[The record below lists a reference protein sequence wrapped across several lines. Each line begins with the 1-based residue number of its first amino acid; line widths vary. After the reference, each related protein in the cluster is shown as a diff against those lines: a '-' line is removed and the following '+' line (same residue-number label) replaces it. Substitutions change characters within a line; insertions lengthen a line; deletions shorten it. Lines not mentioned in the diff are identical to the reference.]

1 VNVINTECLSRW
13 YGKRV
18 GIETVD
24 LQVNEGDI
32 FGFLG
37 PNGAGKTTT
46 IRVLLGLLRPSS
58 GAATILGLDCWRQS
72 HRIKRQIGYLPGDLR
87 LYPWFT
93 AESALRLVG
102 RIRGQDLAQFGAV
115 LTERFLL
122 DPRLVVRKMSR
133 GTRQKLGIVLALAHR
148 PQLVVLDEPTFGLD
162 PLMRDELARCLRE
175 LAADGHAVF
184 FSSHSLSEVEQL
196 CDRVAVV
203 RAGRIVANEQVD
215 TLRRKACR
223 AVSLRFRD
231 IESAN
236 NIAIPDFLGVV
247 DRTGTTWQCDLVGSA
262 PELVRW
268 AAQQPIDDIAIG
280 PPNLESLFRRFY
292 QAGEESP

>member
-1 VNVINTECLSRW
+1 MNVVNMERLSLW

-24 LQVNEGDI
+24 LQVAEGEI

-58 GAATILGLDCWRQS
+58 GTATILGLDCWRQS

-93 AESALRLVG
+93 AESALRIIG
-102 RIRGQDLAQFGAV
+102 RIRGQDLAPFGGL

-122 DPRLVVRKMSR
+122 DPTLVVRKMSR

-148 PQLVVLDEPTFGLD
+148 PQLVVLDEPTSGLD

-175 LAADGHAVF
+175 LAAQGHTVF

-203 RAGRIVANEQVD
+203 REGRIAANEPVD
-215 TLRRKACR
+215 SLRRQAHR

-231 IESAN
+231 ALSAN
-236 NIAIPDFLGVV
+236 NVAVPAFLGVV
-247 DRTGTTWQCDLVGSA
+247 ERTGTTWQCDLVGGT

-268 AAQQPIDDIAIG
+268 AAEQPIDDMTIG
-280 PPNLESLFRRFY
+280 PPSLERLFRQFY
-292 QAGEESP
+292 QAREESP

>member
-1 VNVINTECLSRW
+1 MNVVNTERLSLW

-24 LQVNEGDI
+24 LQVAEGEI

-46 IRVLLGLLRPSS
+46 IRVLLGLLRPSR
-58 GAATILGLDCWRQS
+58 GTATILGLDCWHQS
-72 HRIKRQIGYLPGDLR
+72 YRIKRQIGYLPGDLR

-93 AESALRLVG
+93 AESALRLIG
-102 RIRGQDLAQFGAV
+102 QIRGQDLMQFGSL

-122 DPRLVVRKMSR
+122 DPTLVVRKMSR

-148 PQLVVLDEPTFGLD
+148 PQLVVLDEPTSGLD
-162 PLMRDELARCLRE
+162 PLMRNELAHCLRE
-175 LAADGHAVF
+175 LAAQGHTVF

-203 RAGRIVANEQVD
+203 REGRIAANEPVD
-215 TLRRKACR
+215 SLRRQARR

-231 IESAN
+231 ALSAN
-236 NIAIPDFLGVV
+236 NIAVPAFLSLA
-247 DRTGTTWQCDLVGSA
+247 DRTGTTWQCDLVGGT

-268 AAQQPIDDIAIG
+268 AAEQPIDDMTIG
-280 PPNLESLFRRFY
+280 PPSLEHLFRQFY
-292 QAGEESP
+292 QAREEST

>member
-1 VNVINTECLSRW
+1 VNVINTERLSRW

-18 GIETVD
+18 GIEVVD
-24 LQVNEGDI
+24 LQVAEGEI

-58 GAATILGLDCWRQS
+58 GTATILGLDCWRQS

-93 AESALRLVG
+93 AESALRIIG
-102 RIRGQDLAQFGAV
+102 RIRGQDLTPFGGL

-122 DPRLVVRKMSR
+122 DPTLVVRKMSR

-148 PQLVVLDEPTFGLD
+148 PQLAVLDEPTSGLD
-162 PLMRDELARCLRE
+162 PLMRDELAGCLRE
-175 LAADGHAVF
+175 LAAQGHTVF

-203 RAGRIVANEQVD
+203 REGRIAANEPVD
-215 TLRRKACR
+215 SLRRQARR

-231 IESAN
+231 ALAAN
-236 NIAIPDFLGVV
+236 NVAVPAFLGLV
-247 DRTGTTWQCDLVGSA
+247 DRTGTTWQCDLVGGT

-268 AAQQPIDDIAIG
+268 AAQQPIDDMTIG
-280 PPNLESLFRRFY
+280 PPSLERLFRQFY
-292 QAGEESP
+292 QAREESP